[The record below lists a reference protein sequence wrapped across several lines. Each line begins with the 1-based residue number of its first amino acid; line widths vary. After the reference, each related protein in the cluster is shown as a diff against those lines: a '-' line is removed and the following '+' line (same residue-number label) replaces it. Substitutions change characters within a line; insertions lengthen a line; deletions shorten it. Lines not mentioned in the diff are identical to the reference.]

1 MHYNTAM
8 KYLKQLSIILLI
20 SFIGELMH
28 MFIPIPVP
36 ASIYGLVILFACLE
50 LKIVKLSAVKDVS
63 GFLIDILTLTF
74 IPAAVGLMDS
84 WSLLEGKVAQY
95 VIITFVTTVLVMAVS
110 GRVTQRIIRL
120 KRRGGEEHE

>member
-8 KYLKQLSIILLI
+8 KYMKQLSIILLI

-120 KRRGGEEHE
+120 KRKGGEEHE

>member
-8 KYLKQLSIILLI
+8 KYMKQLSIILLI

-95 VIITFVTTVLVMAVS
+95 VIITFVTTVLVMTVS

-120 KRRGGEEHE
+120 KRKGGEEHE

>member
-120 KRRGGEEHE
+120 KRKGGEEHE

>member
-1 MHYNTAM
+1 M
-8 KYLKQLSIILLI
+8 
-20 SFIGELMH
+20 
-28 MFIPIPVP
+28 
-36 ASIYGLVILFACLE
+36 
-50 LKIVKLSAVKDVS
+50 KLSAVKDVS